1 MRNLKRTLSLALASV
16 MLVGMMSVGASAVNA
31 SDFTDADEIVNKDAV
46 STMTALGIINGK
58 EDGSYFD
65 PTGTVTRAEMA
76 KMLCVAING
85 GVDPV
90 LGVKDTP
97 TFTDI
102 KGHWAESYI
111 EYCAANGIIAGRGNN
126 KFDPTGTVSATEA
139 AKMLLGVLGY
149 NAEKS
154 GLVGN
159 DWAINTNVLANQNG
173 LYKNLSN
180 LNANT
185 LLTRDNAAQMIY
197 NALDANMVELNAAGN
212 YTTSQYSYT
221 GTESVVTGTERVWVL
236 TIKENNCTDSGIKAA
251 VDALS
256 GSVYNS
262 RSDADETV
270 KEVAGAELSKV
281 KYALEQKTQNVYGE
295 NTVTK
300 YADETMGH
308 KYLSLITDGDA
319 VLTDVEKDSKGTYT
333 LYMNG
338 ITTKGQYTKVEGD
351 YSNLIGQKVE
361 VLYEDSENVY
371 GVYAS
376 TDSSLIV
383 ESTAGK
389 VGTLSNNEV
398 KIDGTTYKVDSNVTT
413 TALYTGKLIDGL
425 NVGGNKAAAVKAY
438 DNDDNG
444 KIDTVV
450 YVPFTAAKVTYVGEK
465 SFNTDVAG
473 TNIKFE
479 DVNAYDD
486 MAKNDYVI
494 KSDAANTVD
503 DTDTYVLAET
513 VEGKIEATKSD
524 SVRIDGTWYNYVT
537 TTPDKDLALDSTVK
551 AAVLNGY
558 IVKSEVVTSSH
569 ELQDYAVVVKTDT
582 DINGPQAKL
591 LFADG
596 TTKVVTTDKKYTD
609 TMGLVTYEVKKG
621 EYVLTEAV
629 TDSADKAGFDK
640 IVTGKYVNDSGK
652 GKINGERIADD
663 AVIFVKDGA
672 GKFSTMAGSDFA
684 KYSTASVVNK
694 DITAYANKDNSTG
707 YNSIVL
713 AYVELNAKV
722 NSITSNYGYV
732 TSAVSTTKNKDG
744 ETVSSFTFWDDA
756 TEHKDIMTDE
766 KVSLSK
772 GDIFTYEE
780 NKDGSYT
787 VTEVDNLLRT
797 AIIAYN
803 EKNGDIRFTDASL
816 SDKGS
821 NVNAEITKDTVIIG
835 INSDDKAGV
844 EGAVPTIAIETD
856 KSGVYQANAYYVMGA
871 GDEVKLL
878 VVDTYGNIP
887 AVDSVTTVTDESN
900 LGTALKQYTDV
911 TFEGNATISSKLE
924 IPAGATLNVKGDLT
938 ANAAIVGNGTL
949 NVTGNISDTSKVSTQ
964 LESTK
969 TNETVSV
976 SGGVVLG
983 DVTGNVGSGSALY
996 SGNQVKGKVIVQIT
1010 VPADAVTDGTSKIK
1024 FDGSEP
1030 STPKLTNRSD
1040 IYLAIDMSQSGQKVI
1055 TIDKDGD
1062 WSSTTSDVYT
1072 LTVKW

>member
-65 PTGTVTRAEMA
+65 PTGNVTRAEMA

-102 KGHWAESYI
+102 KGTWAESYI

-149 NAEKS
+149 SAEKS

-173 LYKNLSN
+173 LYKKLSN

-197 NALDANMVELNAAGN
+197 NALDADMVELNAAGN

-270 KEVAGAELSKV
+270 KEVAGAEFNKV

-361 VLYEDSENVY
+361 VLYKDRENVY

-465 SFNTDVAG
+465 SFNTDVN
-473 TNIKFE
+473 TNVKFE

-513 VEGKIEATKSD
+513 VKGKIEATKSN

-558 IVKSEVVTSSH
+558 IVKSEVVTASH
-569 ELQDYAVVVKTDT
+569 ELKDYALIVNTAK
-582 DINGPQAKL
+582 DINGEQAKL

-596 TTKVVTTDKKYTD
+596 TTKVVTTD
-609 TMGLVTYEVKKG
+609 V
-621 EYVLTEAV
+621 
-629 TDSADKAGFDK
+629 
-640 IVTGKYVNDSGK
+640 
-652 GKINGERIADD
+652 
-663 AVIFVKDGA
+663 
-672 GKFSTMAGSDFA
+672 
-684 KYSTASVVNK
+684 
-694 DITAYANKDNSTG
+694 AYDQ
-707 YNSIVL
+707 IL
-713 AYVELNAKV
+713 ICLR
-722 NSITSNYGYV
+722 
-732 TSAVSTTKNKDG
+732 
-744 ETVSSFTFWDDA
+744 
-756 TEHKDIMTDE
+756 
-766 KVSLSK
+766 
-772 GDIFTYEE
+772 
-780 NKDGSYT
+780 
-787 VTEVDNLLRT
+787 LLR
-797 AIIAYN
+797 
-803 EKNGDIRFTDASL
+803 
-816 SDKGS
+816 
-821 NVNAEITKDTVIIG
+821 
-835 INSDDKAGV
+835 
-844 EGAVPTIAIETD
+844 
-856 KSGVYQANAYYVMGA
+856 
-871 GDEVKLL
+871 
-878 VVDTYGNIP
+878 
-887 AVDSVTTVTDESN
+887 
-900 LGTALKQYTDV
+900 
-911 TFEGNATISSKLE
+911 
-924 IPAGATLNVKGDLT
+924 
-938 ANAAIVGNGTL
+938 
-949 NVTGNISDTSKVSTQ
+949 
-964 LESTK
+964 
-969 TNETVSV
+969 
-976 SGGVVLG
+976 
-983 DVTGNVGSGSALY
+983 
-996 SGNQVKGKVIVQIT
+996 
-1010 VPADAVTDGTSKIK
+1010 
-1024 FDGSEP
+1024 
-1030 STPKLTNRSD
+1030 
-1040 IYLAIDMSQSGQKVI
+1040 
-1055 TIDKDGD
+1055 
-1062 WSSTTSDVYT
+1062 
-1072 LTVKW
+1072 